1 MKNLMRK
8 VHSDRA
14 AAIKTFYSS
23 MKAQEQL
30 YVFMKRKKER
40 LNKQLH
46 DLNEKLFNKERQRIY
61 VDFESDD
68 SQ

>member
-1 MKNLMRK
+1 
-8 VHSDRA
+8 
-14 AAIKTFYSS
+14 

-46 DLNEKLFNKERQRIY
+46 DLNEKIVNKERQRIY

>member
-1 MKNLMRK
+1 
-8 VHSDRA
+8 
-14 AAIKTFYSS
+14 
-23 MKAQEQL
+23 MKAQEEL

-40 LNKQLH
+40 LNEQLH
-46 DLNEKLFNKERQRIY
+46 DLNEKIFNKERQRIY